1 MTFNWLLSCARK
13 GRLYCSICLLEKGSQ
28 KWKINPEIIS
38 SLYLSFDLS
47 FTVGLDRS
55 GKKNY
60 PFSRGNVFGFHSCS
74 VNGCEFASNGSYAIQ
89 ILYEQEHLEHNCKL
103 FRNGFEQYIKHIA
116 KYKCLVGRRKRRKV
130 FQDSI
135 YALMSKSIQSPTLS
149 SLQLEDCLIFGVG
162 IESLIDSYSENW
174 KASDVWSSCCSF
186 V

>member
-1 MTFNWLLSCARK
+1 MRGKDDCIAAFVCWKKVHRSERSIRKSFQACTFLLIS
-13 GRLYCSICLLEKGSQ
+13 LLQSA
-28 KWKINPEIIS
+28 W
-38 SLYLSFDLS
+38 
-47 FTVGLDRS
+47 TVV
-55 GKKNY
+55 GKKIIH
-60 PFSRGNVFGFHSCS
+60 FSRGNVFGFHSCS